1 MNEEEKVIEEA
12 REALKLA
19 TEGFTLMGDGRDKLE
34 KAEAA
39 LSVAALK
46 FELLSQKE
54 ESASLVKM
62 MEEMDNCRKIVSITL
77 DNWPKLEGKTKA

>member
-77 DNWPKLEGKTKA
+77 DNWPKLEGKTKT